1 MATRWTKNYHPV
13 LQLACSVG
21 RKVSSLHPPCL
32 LFFFLQNH
40 PELAEK
46 TEYTSRPSRHY
57 ALIQGTIHPVAH
69 LQEGEYSNQPS
80 MSGLSQLQTTWVG
93 QEVTCLFL
101 LDWK

>member
-80 MSGLSQLQTTWVG
+80 MLRIESASNHLGGPGSHMSVPP
-93 QEVTCLFL
+93 
-101 LDWK
+101 